1 MSARVL
7 ISNVMAGG
15 LIGVI
20 NITVAISVAALMF
33 AGTQPQYFAAGVA
46 VLLVGTVISALGGT
60 SASGFP
66 GVIVAP
72 RSGLAPVFAGL
83 VASIVTTM
91 TADGHPD
98 AILPTIVMTIM
109 VTALST
115 GLVLVLLGYLKLGNL
130 VRYIPYPVMGGFF
143 AGIGLIFVQGGIS
156 VASGEPLS
164 FDNLDAFLASDVLLL
179 TLPAV
184 VFAVALYETQ
194 RRWGHWLIFPLFL
207 VLGFGL
213 FYVALGLSDKSLAD
227 ATAGG
232 WLPAIS
238 ATKTAFP
245 VFDFSKIAVVDWFV
259 VMAQAGS
266 IATVAVLSAIILL
279 LDTSGIEII
288 AGRDLNPDRELKVA
302 GFTNVINGIAGGYPG
317 VHVASDT
324 ALTYKLG
331 GDRRLTGFVYAG
343 VVVLAIAA
351 GTGFIGTIPTFIL
364 GGLLIYVGIDF
375 MVDWAWKT
383 RNHLPLHDYLVIL
396 LIFCVIAAFGI
407 LQGVAFGFAVAIVL
421 FVITYSRLSVIK
433 SEVSA
438 SAHASHVDRNPES
451 REILK
456 REGHQIWIM
465 RLQGFIF
472 FGTADNLLTTIKAR
486 LSHHDRDTKIR
497 YLVLGFRH
505 VSRLDTSAVQA
516 FSKLALLSDK
526 EGVDIVLTEISEQV
540 RSQLRA
546 IAFFTDADAD
556 AETEANATARRL
568 EFAQLDDGVAWCEAQ
583 ILAKSGGET
592 NRSGSTLEARLT
604 RLLGDSTAATG
615 IAPLFERVTATAG
628 DFLFHQGEPGDCLY
642 LVHSGVAAVVMVFAD
657 GRERVVRIYQ
667 EGAIVGE
674 MALYTGSPRSASV
687 RIEESGTLF
696 RLDRERLQVM
706 QNQHPVAAGL
716 FHSFVVRLLAD
727 KLDRATKELQRYA

>member
-1 MSARVL
+1 MSARIL

-15 LIGVI
+15 LIGII

-33 AGTQPQYFAAGVA
+33 AGTPPEYFAAGVA

-60 SASGFP
+60 LASGFP

-83 VASIVTTM
+83 VAAIVTTM
-91 TADGHPD
+91 TAEGRSD
-98 AILPTIVMTIM
+98 AILPTIIMTIM

-115 GLVLVLLGYLKLGNL
+115 GLVLVLLGYLRLGNL

-156 VASGEPLS
+156 VASGESLS
-164 FDNLDAFLASDVLLL
+164 FDNLDAFIAADVLLL

-184 VFAVALYETQ
+184 VFALALYETQ

-213 FYVALGLSDKSLAD
+213 FYVVLGLSDQTLAG

-238 ATKTAFP
+238 AAKTAFP
-245 VFDFSKIAVVDWFV
+245 VFDFSKIVVVDWSV

-302 GFTNVINGIAGGYPG
+302 GFTNMINGIAGGYPG
-317 VHVASDT
+317 AHVASDT

-331 GDRRLTGFVYAG
+331 GDRRLMGFVYAG

-375 MVDWAWKT
+375 LMDWAWKT
-383 RNHLPLHDYLVIL
+383 RNRLPLLDYLVIL
-396 LIFCVIAAFGI
+396 VIFCVIAAFGI
-407 LQGVAFGFAVAIVL
+407 LEGVAFGFAVAIVL
-421 FVITYSRLSVIK
+421 FVITYSRLSVIR
-433 SEVSA
+433 SEA
-438 SAHASHVDRNPES
+438 SGTAHASHVDRDPNS
-451 REILK
+451 REILN
-456 REGHQIWIM
+456 RQGHQIWII

-472 FGTADNLLTTIKAR
+472 FGTADKVLTTIKAR
-486 LSHHDRDTKIR
+486 LSDRDREPRIR

-505 VSRLDTSAVQA
+505 VIQLDTSAVQA
-516 FSKLALLSDK
+516 FSKLAQLSDK
-526 EGVDIVLTEISEQV
+526 EGVDIVLTEITESV
-540 RSQLRA
+540 RSQLRR
-546 IAFFTDADAD
+546 IRFFTDADAIV
-556 AETEANATARRL
+556 RRQ

-583 ILAKSGGET
+583 ILARLGAETGKSGH
-592 NRSGSTLEARLT
+592 TLETWLT
-604 RLLGDSTAATG
+604 RLLGDPKVAPE
-615 IAPLFERVTATAG
+615 IAPLFEPVTATAG
-628 DFLFHQGEPGDCLY
+628 EYLFRQGEPGDSLY
-642 LVHSGVAAVVMVFAD
+642 LVHSAVAAVVLAFAD
-657 GRERVVRIYQ
+657 GRERVVRIFQ

-696 RLDRERLQVM
+696 RLDGERLQMM
-706 QNQHPVAAGL
+706 QKQHPEAAGL
-716 FHSFVVRLLAD
+716 FHSFVVRLLAE
-727 KLDRATKELQRYA
+727 KLDRATRELQRYA